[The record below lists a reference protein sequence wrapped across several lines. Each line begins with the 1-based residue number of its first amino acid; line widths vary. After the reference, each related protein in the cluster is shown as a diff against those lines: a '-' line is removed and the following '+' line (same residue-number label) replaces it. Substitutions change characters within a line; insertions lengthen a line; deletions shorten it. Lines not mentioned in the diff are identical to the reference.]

1 MAKVISGAGRSTIP
15 ALFTHMGWG
24 FYSHQ
29 MVSNQHFDEASGL
42 SMASGVE

>member
-1 MAKVISGAGRSTIP
+1 
-15 ALFTHMGWG
+15 MGWG

-42 SMASGVE
+42 SIASGVASALTNGEHGQTVYPKVA